1 MQSVVAMRD
10 KQLSKVMVTG
20 AGGQLGSAL
29 CSSAP
34 SSIEVCALTRS
45 ECDICDPAAVAA
57 ALDKQRPEL
66 LINAAAYTAVDRAE
80 EESAAAFAANAE
92 APGILSRACAQRGI
106 RFFHVSTDFVFDG
119 LSSSPYAVDAQTSP
133 LGVYGHS
140 KQAGEQATLESGADA
155 LILRTGWVY
164 SHDGQNFMRTMLR
177 LHESHDEISVVSDQV
192 GTPTDA
198 LSLAGALWAA
208 AHRRGLSGI
217 YHWSDAGVCSWYDFA
232 VAIGEE
238 AKAQGLLSKVAVV
251 KPIRTQD
258 YPTPAQR
265 PAYSVLDK
273 TRSWLDLEIPPTHW
287 RSQLRA
293 VLTRLK
299 EADHA

>member
-1 MQSVVAMRD
+1 MPD
-10 KQLSKVMVTG
+10 KQPSKVMVTG
-20 AGGQLGSAL
+20 AGGQLGSTL
-29 CSSAP
+29 CLSAP
-34 SSIEVCALTRS
+34 PSVEVCALTRS
-45 ECDICDPAAVAA
+45 DCDICDPAAVETV
-57 ALDKQRPEL
+57 LDEQCPQL

-92 APGILSRACAQRGI
+92 APGVLARACAQRGI

-119 LSSSPYAVDAQTSP
+119 LRSSPYPVEAQTAP
-133 LGVYGHS
+133 LGVYGQS

-164 SHDGQNFMRTMLR
+164 SHDGQNFMQTMLR
-177 LHESHDEISVVSDQV
+177 LHGSHDEISVVSDQV

-208 AHRRGLSGI
+208 AHHPALSGI

-232 VAIGEE
+232 LAIGEE
-238 AKAQGLLSKVAVV
+238 ALALGLLSKMATV
-251 KPIRTQD
+251 KPIRTED
-258 YPTPAQR
+258 YPTAAQR

-273 TRSWLDLEIPPTHW
+273 TRSWQDFEIPPMHW

-299 EADHA
+299 EAHHA

>member
-1 MQSVVAMRD
+1 MPD
-10 KQLSKVMVTG
+10 NPLSKVMISG
-20 AGGQLGSAL
+20 AAGQLGSAL
-29 CSSAP
+29 CLSAP
-34 SSIEVCALTRS
+34 PSIELCALSRAD
-45 ECDICDPAAVAA
+45 CDISDSTAVEA
-57 ALDKQRPEL
+57 ALDAQRPDL

-92 APGILSRACAQRGI
+92 APGTLARACAARGI

-119 LSSSPYAVDAQTSP
+119 LRSSPYPEDAATAP
-133 LGVYGHS
+133 LGVYGES
-140 KQAGEQATLESGADA
+140 KRAGEQATLDSGADC

-177 LHESHDEISVVSDQV
+177 LHGSHDEISVVADQV

-198 LSLAGALWAA
+198 LSLAAALWAA
-208 AHRRGLSGI
+208 AHRPGLSGI

-232 VAIGEE
+232 LAIGEE
-238 AKAQGLLSKVAVV
+238 AFALGLLPKVAAV
-251 KPIRTQD
+251 KPIRTED

-273 TRSWLDLEIPPTHW
+273 TRSWQDFEIPPTHW

-299 EADHA
+299 EAEHGC